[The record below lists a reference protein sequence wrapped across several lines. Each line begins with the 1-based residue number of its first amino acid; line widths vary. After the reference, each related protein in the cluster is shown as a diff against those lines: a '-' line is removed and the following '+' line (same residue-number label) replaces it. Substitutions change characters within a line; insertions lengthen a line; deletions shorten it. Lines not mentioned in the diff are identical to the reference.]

1 MKDVRAQIDT
11 LVDWATGHGARLHDQ
26 VEVYHDAST
35 GLSLRVAPSASEAL
49 PAWAPIVSLPT
60 ALSLSYLNARDRL
73 PEALLARLPRY
84 IVGRLLLA
92 HEFLAGRASFWW
104 PYIQALPQPADRA
117 AWALPPFWPAGEA
130 ELLEGTNVE
139 VGVQK
144 IRHDVAAEVARV
156 RDALRPWLAPNQAAA
171 ASVQPLALA
180 LAQSPSLYHWAYC
193 IFSSRSFRP
202 SLVLPHAAADDF
214 SVLLP
219 VFDLGNHD
227 MTTQV
232 RWELD
237 HAGRHCMLRV
247 GRAHAP
253 GQQIYNNY
261 SMKTNAELLLG
272 YGFMLPTTDL
282 LHNDYTH
289 VRKRTNAAPVAE
301 DEYLI
306 SLRPLSHP
314 SSMLARERA
323 KTAVPDRVLG
333 AFCHVEPDM
342 VWDMFCTLSAS
353 HHCSPP
359 PDPSADQSRR
369 ARFLAGRVDDDARE
383 FLDQT
388 IAMIQH
394 KVLQELERLN
404 ETEYDVDLVNLALLT
419 PNERLALDYR
429 ERCRN
434 VLDNTLEA
442 IDADAIDADAI
453 DADAMPPDRLDACHA
468 RQPEHQH
475 PPD

>member
-1 MKDVRAQIDT
+1 MTEVHARIRT
-11 LVDWATGHGARLHDQ
+11 LVDWATGHGAVLHAKVQ
-26 VEVYHDAST
+26 VYHDAST
-35 GLSLRVAPSASEAL
+35 GLSLRVAPTASEPLA
-49 PAWAPIVSLPT
+49 PWTPIVSLPT
-60 ALSLSYLNARDRL
+60 GLSLSYLNARERFPD
-73 PEALLARLPRY
+73 ALLARLPRY
-84 IVGRLLLA
+84 VVGRLLLA
-92 HEFLAGRASFWW
+92 HEFLEGRNSFWW
-104 PYIQALPQPADRA
+104 PYIQALPQPAHCA
-117 AWALPPFWPAGEA
+117 AWALPPFWPPCEA

-144 IRHDVAAEVARV
+144 IRLDVAAELARV
-156 RDALRPWLAPNQAAA
+156 REALRPCQAPQ
-171 ASVQPLALA
+171 SPWPSLQPLAHA
-180 LAQSPSLYHWAYC
+180 LAQSPTLYHWAYC

-202 SLVLPHAAADDF
+202 SLVLPEAHHDDF

-227 MTTQV
+227 MTTHV

-237 HAGRHCMLRV
+237 HAGRHCQLRV

-272 YGFMLPTTDL
+272 YGFMLPTTDH

-289 VRKRTNAAPVAE
+289 VRKRTNAAPVAS

-306 SLRPLSHP
+306 SLRPLSHA
-314 SSMLARERA
+314 SSMLARSRA
-323 KTAVPDRVLG
+323 KAPAPDHVLA

-342 VWDMFCTLSAS
+342 VWDMFCTLTAS
-353 HHCSPP
+353 HQRRHLLASDTDHC
-359 PDPSADQSRR
+359 RR
-369 ARFLAGRVDDDARE
+369 AHFLAGRVDGAARDY
-383 FLDQT
+383 LVQT

-394 KVLQELERLN
+394 KVLQELQRLN
-404 ETEYDVDLVNLALLT
+404 ETEVEVAGNNWALLT

-429 ERCRN
+429 DRCRK

-442 IDADAIDADAI
+442 IARDGILADDVDADDAAHLDHHHP
-453 DADAMPPDRLDACHA
+453 AD
-468 RQPEHQH
+468 
-475 PPD
+475 